1 MTNGRHTMGDTV
13 DLSEDMPV
21 LGELLDMTLDSMERS
36 GLDAATYMRVRLA
49 ALAAIGANPGSWM
62 LNLAAA
68 ADAGLGV
75 EDVQAVLIGIAP
87 VIGTARTMAA
97 AGNALRALGL
107 AAAAADEDE

>member
-1 MTNGRHTMGDTV
+1 MSDTV
-13 DLSEDMPV
+13 DLTDDMPI
-21 LGELLDMTLDSMERS
+21 LDELLTMTVDSLQRS
-36 GLDAATYMRVRLA
+36 GLDPATYVRVRIA
-49 ALAAIGANPGSWM
+49 ALAAVGAPPASWL

-68 ADAGLGV
+68 ADAGLEI

-107 AAAAADEDE
+107 AAAAADEDD

>member
-1 MTNGRHTMGDTV
+1 MSDTV
-13 DLSEDMPV
+13 DLSQDMPV
-21 LGELLDMTLDSMERS
+21 LSEVLSMTLESAERS
-36 GLDAATYMRVRLA
+36 GLDAATYMRVRIA

-75 EDVQAVLIGIAP
+75 EDVQAVLVGIAP
-87 VIGTARTMAA
+87 VIGSARTVAA

-107 AAAAADEDE
+107 AALAAEDE

>member
-1 MTNGRHTMGDTV
+1 MSDTA
-13 DLSEDMPV
+13 DLSDDIDLTEDMP
-21 LGELLDMTLDSMERS
+21 LLDELLGMTVDSMERS
-36 GLDAATYMRVRLA
+36 GLDAETYFRVRIA
-49 ALAAIGANPGSWM
+49 ALAAIGANPGSWL

-68 ADAGLGV
+68 ADAGLEV

-107 AAAAADEDE
+107 AMAVDDEDG